1 MTISWNVQERS
12 QYGDENAN
20 EMQGQTS
27 SETFFYL
34 SSGNLFTHTSTWHH
48 EDIIWGNGDADTLV
62 GRAEDDT
69 LYGGTGNDLLYGGD
83 ESTSPDSDDGYT
95 FRTGQFTTVS
105 RDAGKDLLAGGN
117 GHDTLYGGAG
127 SDSLYG
133 ENGMDLMYGGDG
145 TDLMNGGNSDDIML
159 GQDGNDTLYGQDG
172 ADLLY
177 SGELGNGASDVLV
190 GGNNADT
197 FFLGEAADTTGG
209 GLNVDWANLGLS
221 MAGDVTDLAF
231 TAFAPQFKIAKEI
244 VPMIFDGIK
253 GILNGQTSTLDR
265 PNSNASATIADFN
278 FREDVVIIPVNQ
290 DVYISDDTNGDN
302 TLSFKYNSSD
312 STQIFA
318 DLELEDA
325 GTVFGDGSTTYDNNA
340 EDAIQ
345 RSLIDS
351 AIYIDS
357 NGATLGSEGG
367 TALNIDSSDLENL
380 GSNKFLVVGAYS
392 GWNLQGGNAPDY
404 LYGTNHDDVIAGYQ
418 LDNLGGTSFAPEIAE
433 NDELR
438 GFNGNDIFYGGA
450 GNNYIYGGNDSDT
463 SSYIHSTNAI
473 SVDLSSTTNDSNGTY
488 ASASNGFGGTDKLYN
503 IENIVG
509 SDNADNIEG
518 DNNDNILST
527 GRGNYSVD
535 ENGNDVQLNTPLET
549 MGSDTLTGNGGDDTF
564 VLSGGNHTITDYT
577 VDFVNNEVDKIQ
589 VDIKEYFEPSGNQE
603 ISLDYTLSG
612 GDLTLEFS
620 GEQVATLNN
629 ISSSDVVTIL
639 KNIDLIGKEDFTGA
653 NRVVDVLIGTES
665 DDSLKAFGYDDY
677 VSGGA
682 GNDTLTGNGG
692 EDVMFGGEGTDRLE
706 GMNQDDILIGGYG
719 NDTFVFNKSTSTA
732 GIDRILD
739 FSDDEGDVIEI
750 DKSVYGISSVNDV
763 SFDFSTN
770 ELSVDGSV
778 IAVLENQSNFNVF
791 SSLSL
796 V

>member
-1 MTISWNVQERS
+1 MTISWNVEERIQTGS
-12 QYGDENAN
+12 ESGNHI
-20 EMQGQTS
+20 QGQTS
-27 SETFFYL
+27 SETFFYFG
-34 SSGNLFTHTSTWHH
+34 SGSMFTHTSRWHH
-48 EDIIWGNGDADTLV
+48 EDIIWGNGGADTLV
-62 GRAEDDT
+62 GRGEDDT
-69 LYGGTGNDLLYGGD
+69 LYGGADNDVLYGGD
-83 ESTSPDSDDGYT
+83 ETTDPDSDDGYS
-95 FRTGQFTTVS
+95 FRTGQFTNAT
-105 RDAGKDLLAGGN
+105 RDAGKDMLVGGS

-133 ENGMDLMYGGDG
+133 GNGMDLMYGGDG
-145 TDLMNGGNSDDIML
+145 SDLMNGGDSGDILL
-159 GQDGNDTLYGQDG
+159 GQDGNDTINGEGG

-177 SGELGNGASDVLV
+177 SGKLGDGASDVLD
-190 GGNNADT
+190 GGNGADT

-253 GILNGQTSTLDR
+253 GIMNGQTSTLDR
-265 PNSNASATIADFN
+265 PDSDASATIADFN

-302 TLSFKYNSSD
+302 ALSFKYNNSN

-318 DLELEDA
+318 DLEFEDA
-325 GTVFGDGSTTYDNNA
+325 GTVFGDSSTTYDNNA

-345 RSLIDS
+345 TALIDS

-367 TALNIDSSDLENL
+367 TVLNIDSSDLENL
-380 GSNKFLVVGAYS
+380 GSNKFLILGAYS
-392 GWNLQGGNAPDY
+392 GWNLEGGNNADY
-404 LYGTNHDDVIAGYQ
+404 FYGTNHDDVIAGYQ
-418 LDNLGGTSFAPEIAE
+418 LDNLGGTSSSPGNAG
-433 NDELR
+433 NDEFR
-438 GFNGNDIFYGGA
+438 GFDGNDIFYGGA
-450 GNNYIYGGNDSDT
+450 GNNYIDGGNDSDT
-463 SSYIHSTNAI
+463 ASYFNSTGAI
-473 SVDLSSTTNDSNGTY
+473 NVDLSTVTNGYSN
-488 ASASNGFGGTDKLYN
+488 ASNGFGGTDKLFN

-527 GRGNYSVD
+527 GIGNYSVD
-535 ENGNDVQLNTPLET
+535 EDGNDVQLNSPLVT

-564 VLSGGNHTITDYT
+564 VLAGGNHTITDYT
-577 VDFVNNEVDKIQ
+577 VDFVNDEVDKIQ

-612 GDLTLEFS
+612 SDLTLSFS
-620 GEQVATLNN
+620 GEQVATLEN
-629 ISSSDVVTIL
+629 ISSSDIPTIL
-639 KNIDLIGKEDFTGA
+639 KNIELIGKEDFTGA
-653 NRVVDVLIGTES
+653 NKVVDVLIGSES
-665 DDSLKAFGYDDY
+665 NDSLKAFGYEDY
-677 VSGGA
+677 VSAGE

-692 EDVMFGGEGTDRLE
+692 EDVMFGGEGSDRLE

-719 NDTFVFNKSTSTA
+719 NDTFVFNKNTSTA

-739 FSDDEGDVIEI
+739 FSDAEGDVIEI

-763 SFDFSTN
+763 SFNSSTN

-778 IAVLENQSNFNVF
+778 IAVLENQFGFNVY